1 MTPAL
6 LLNLSDRELISHFDQ
21 LNTLEGQIAADKIQE
36 LLDIKRSLA
45 MLEEAYAD
53 ACCDIRVVQSQ
64 LESANDALANFDNQ
78 QDTVAQ

>member
-1 MTPAL
+1 MTTAL
-6 LLNLSDRELISHFDQ
+6 LNNLSDSELIRHFDQ
-21 LNTLEGQIAADKIQE
+21 IDTTEAEIAANKIQE
-36 LLDIKRSLA
+36 LLDAKHRLA

-64 LESANDALANFDNQ
+64 LESANDALANFDTQ

>member
-6 LLNLSDRELISHFDQ
+6 LSSLSDRELITHFDR
-21 LNTLEGQIAADKIQE
+21 LNTLEGQISANKIQE
-36 LLDIKRSLA
+36 LLDTKHRLA

-64 LESANDALANFDNQ
+64 LESANDALANFDIQ

>member
-1 MTPAL
+1 MTPAQL
-6 LLNLSDRELISHFDQ
+6 NNLSDKELIRYFD
-21 LNTLEGQIAADKIQE
+21 LIDTTEAEIAANKIQE
-36 LLDIKRSLA
+36 LLDTKNRLA

-64 LESANDALANFDNQ
+64 LESANDALANFDTQ

>member
-1 MTPAL
+1 
-6 LLNLSDRELISHFDQ
+6 
-21 LNTLEGQIAADKIQE
+21 
-36 LLDIKRSLA
+36 LDIKHRLA

-64 LESANDALANFDNQ
+64 LESANDALANFDTQ